1 MHPGREKRI
10 LPRHVRSMGHLYHG
24 PPPTRHRQP
33 VERVDHV
40 VRGERPAC
48 LGRQR
53 LACGLVDHGQHEGP
67 AADLRSSVARRF
79 SCQGKSIHS
88 SARCFFFMRTPRCLV
103 AEVSKTTRSRSGSG
117 VSGKSRSATTS
128 AAGLSDNGW
137 VNDASFTQLLSNGTD
152 CPRRARA

>member
-1 MHPGREKRI
+1 
-10 LPRHVRSMGHLYHG
+10 
-24 PPPTRHRQP
+24 
-33 VERVDHV
+33 
-40 VRGERPAC
+40 
-48 LGRQR
+48 
-53 LACGLVDHGQHEGP
+53 
-67 AADLRSSVARRF
+67 
-79 SCQGKSIHS
+79 
-88 SARCFFFMRTPRCLV
+88 MRTPRCLV